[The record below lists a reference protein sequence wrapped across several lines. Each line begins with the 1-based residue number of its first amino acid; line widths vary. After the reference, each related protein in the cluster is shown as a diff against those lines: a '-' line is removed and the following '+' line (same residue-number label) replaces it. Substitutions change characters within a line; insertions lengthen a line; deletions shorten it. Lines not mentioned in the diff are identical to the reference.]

1 MPCQNGGLES
11 SKCLLIGWKMLMG
24 MRLQRI
30 EAALTSAFDECC
42 PRLLVLDRKMS
53 GVKFQKGIVI
63 TNKTINEKVA

>member
-1 MPCQNGGLES
+1 
-11 SKCLLIGWKMLMG
+11 MLMG